1 MLKLEARYVFMEQF
15 PNKEKQKIY
24 ASIRTFMTGR
34 QKTRQNSNKKE
45 NGKERYLRLL
55 ERRRCHVKR

>member
-24 ASIRTFMTGR
+24 ASIRTFMTGH
-34 QKTRQNSNKKE
+34 QKPAKIKKKE
-45 NGKERYLRLL
+45 IEKKDIYAYSKE
-55 ERRRCHVKR
+55 EAVT

>member
-15 PNKEKQKIY
+15 SNKEKQKIY

-34 QKTRQNSNKKE
+34 QKPAKIQTKKKME
-45 NGKERYLRLL
+45 KKDIYAYSK
-55 ERRRCHVKR
+55 RRSCHVKR